1 MELLVGT
8 ERLEN
13 VFHSIFMAY
22 VRYYNCEARSHSHDR
37 RHSDLPLPE
46 VERAGRCAR
55 TFGPRTDSCGREK
68 LTLGGQAP
76 TSEKSALSPYCL
88 EGPQGRSNQRTY
100 L

>member
-22 VRYYNCEARSHSHDR
+22 VRYYSCEARSHSHDR
-37 RHSDLPLPE
+37 RHSALPLPA
-46 VERAGRCAR
+46 VKRAGRAPR
-55 TFGPRTDSCGREK
+55 TFGPRPHSCGREK
-68 LTLGGQAP
+68 LPLRGQAP

-88 EGPQGRSNQRTY
+88 ERSQGRSNQRTY